1 MMHSDARCLIDCE
14 VRASRRYGRKSGG
27 QVTRQQ
33 RGFALIAVLWLV
45 AALSVMV
52 GGLMLTV
59 KSELK
64 TASFSRQTLQAS
76 ATGEAA
82 IQVALQ
88 GVVASGKPPA
98 QLISAPVPVFGQS
111 VDVQMIPMNGY
122 IDLNRAP
129 LELLQA
135 VFQLGAG
142 LDAGSAGSLV
152 EAINAARTVPGPS
165 GKPPNFE
172 SPEDLLLLPGVDYA
186 LYSRVAPLVTTDAGG
201 NGKVNIKAAPPSVLA
216 VIAGGDQAA
225 VNSFIQARSEENPTV
240 DTTKMNGAW
249 VDQGTANS
257 NIEFTAR
264 VALPDGDAITVVR
277 RYTITPNSP
286 NGLPWRPFYAS
297 SRVESALKP

>member
-1 MMHSDARCLIDCE
+1 MRKCISSGANDWGSGFGVAR
-14 VRASRRYGRKSGG
+14 VRA
-27 QVTRQQ
+27 QQ
-33 RGFALIAVLWLV
+33 GFALIAVLWLV

-59 KSELK
+59 KSEFK
-64 TASFSRQTLQAS
+64 TASYSRQTLQAS

-88 GVVASGKPPA
+88 AVVASTKPPI
-98 QLISAPVPVFGQS
+98 QLVSEPVSVFGQTI
-111 VDVQMIPMNGY
+111 DVQMIPMNGY
-122 IDLNRAP
+122 VDLNRAP
-129 LELLQA
+129 PELLQA

-142 LDAGSAGSLV
+142 MDGGSAGSLV

-165 GKPPNFE
+165 GKPPGFE

-186 LYSRVAPLVTTDAGG
+186 LYSRIAPLVTTDAGG
-201 NGKVNIKAAPPSVLA
+201 NGKVNIKAAPPGVLA
-216 VIAGGDQAA
+216 VIAGGDESA
-225 VNSFIQARSEENPTV
+225 VSSFMQARSAENPTV

-264 VALPDGDAITVVR
+264 VPMPDGDSIIVVR

-297 SRVESALKP
+297 SRVESAPNHKN